1 MQLTRL
7 LASSLL
13 FLAGAASA
21 TDLGQFLSAG
31 DDFRVSAQQVSA
43 APIDA
48 SRIVMWVGKVVD
60 VSVSRKEGGP
70 TVVEFLCEQ
79 HPFALAPKL
88 PLADP
93 LRLKAGPTG
102 HFVLTM
108 NLPTLSVAEAQEK
121 VVKPLKSPAWVLIR
135 GEPQFTGTRKGM
147 KAVFL
152 HARNATI
159 ASALQVELVK

>member
-7 LASSLL
+7 LASSLI

-31 DDFRVSAQQVSA
+31 DDIVVTAQQVSA
-43 APIDA
+43 APIDT
-48 SRIVMWVGKVVD
+48 SRVVMWVGKVVD
-60 VSVSRKEGGP
+60 VSVSRKDGGP

-79 HPFALAPKL
+79 HPFASAPRL

-102 HFVLTM
+102 HFVLTL
-108 NLPTLSVAEAQEK
+108 NLPTLSIAEAQEK
-121 VVKPLKSPAWVLIR
+121 VVKPLKSPAWVLVR
-135 GEPQFTGTRKGM
+135 GEPQFAAARKGM

-152 HARNATI
+152 HARNATVMDTLR
-159 ASALQVELVK
+159 AELVK